1 METANRVFEVT
12 ALSTTLLKQPH
23 IIVAGGGAMRMIS
36 LPELR
41 SVLDDTGQIL
51 VNYATLLA
59 QVAGVPPLYH

>member
-1 METANRVFEVT
+1 
-12 ALSTTLLKQPH
+12 
-23 IIVAGGGAMRMIS
+23 MRMIS